1 MTRMELWN
9 LDEVLSEQHEVMI
22 HVSELEIW

>member
-1 MTRMELWN
+1 MTRTGSWG
-9 LDEVLSEQHEVMI
+9 LDEVLREQHEVMI